1 MYTLEF
7 TLRQH
12 TPIIHF
18 QHQEKG
24 ATLRATEL
32 KPKLDRFLKEH
43 YFESREKYQHLLIP
57 KSRSDAL
64 DYKIYIEGA
73 ENNLKSELPSLR
85 NTSTK
90 FPNYFANLGGDNTK
104 DFVWT
109 NDVIRVTIF
118 SFHTVLLQ
126 AIKKSMP
133 TFLMRNNFGMR
144 QSKGFGAFYLDATDF
159 SYQPPKLEYAFDVP
173 TSSIETVFKHIELFY
188 RSMRS
193 GINLIGGGGRNVFYF
208 KSLLFLYAK
217 AQGWQWDKK
226 TIKETYFNDELQTQ
240 RLDHPETDIL
250 HFSSPEKRLVK
261 DLFGLS
267 SLEPWLSYQKSK
279 ISKESSEVER
289 FKSPIL
295 FKPIKISNSN
305 YRIFF
310 CIDNYSKDIFNQEFL
325 ILHNGKGDLKLK
337 TPDNFS
343 FSSFFDF
350 IFDTRNFEI
359 ETHVAPEFHG
369 RDEFKILQKIYSQ
382 LQR

>member
-1 MYTLEF
+1 MNISF
-7 TLRQH
+7 ILRQH
-12 TPIIHF
+12 TPLIHF
-18 QHQEKG
+18 QHNQEG

-109 NDVIRVTIF
+109 NDAIRVTIF

-193 GINLIGGGGRNVFYF
+193 GINLIGAGGRNVFYF

-226 TIKETYFNDELQTQ
+226 TIKESYFNDVLQNQ
-240 RLDHPETDIL
+240 KRNYGNADIL
-250 HFSSPEKRLVK
+250 HYQSQDKKLVK

-267 SLEPWLSYQKSK
+267 LSESWGNKVT
-279 ISKESSEVER
+279 ISKQSNSGEVER
-289 FKSPIL
+289 FKSPII
-295 FKPIKISNSN
+295 FKPIQINSAL
-305 YRIFF
+305 YRVFF
-310 CIDNYSKDIFNQEFL
+310 GIDNYPREILNQEF
-325 ILHNGKGDLKLK
+325 IIKNNGRGDLRIS
-337 TPDNFS
+337 TPESFS
-343 FSSFFDF
+343 FASFFDF

-359 ETHVAPEFHG
+359 HEHVAPEFYG
-369 RDEFKILQKIYSQ
+369 RYEFKILQNIYSQ